1 MQCPGK
7 AGRGPGMERQGGR
20 RFGSGITRQK
30 GFRNSQVKCFFQRL
44 VEVTKERN
52 AALDETKLF
61 TSLGRKWMQVAVQS
75 LKLVAFDQG
84 DLVLRQGDEQGDFFM
99 VQSGEC
105 VAEVDGLVASTYKG
119 AGHFGERAISC
130 GEPQAASVRATS
142 ASLACFRMP
151 RRVFQQ
157 LMADKK
163 QQLSKRSLLRSV
175 VDLTQL
181 RRQALRQVKL
191 FRSLNNHEIEL
202 AVKAIDV
209 VSFKRGDYVVRQ
221 GEQGNEFF
229 MVDAGECVVEV
240 DDKIVSTYT
249 KGGYFGE
256 RALLHDEPRAASIKV
271 TSDTL
276 TCFQISQKVF
286 KNLMEERIK
295 ALRGVKLFNS
305 FNSHEIQEAAE
316 ALEVAEYEEGDYVIR
331 QHEQG
336 SDFFMVISGECVVEV
351 DGAVV
356 FKYSNGGS
364 FGERALLHDEPRAA
378 SIKVTSETLVCFRMA
393 QEVFKKIMLQRIK
406 ALREVKLL
414 QSFGQRELTEAAEA
428 LELVSFEKGDYVM
441 RQGEKGDEFFIIDS
455 GECVAEVNGTV
466 VHRYSDEGSFGERA
480 LLRDEPRAAS
490 IRVTS
495 DALSCFRISQQDF
508 KAIISD
514 RNNKER
520 LIKQCSFL
528 ETMPDEQVAILA
540 GAFRRVRYP
549 VRVDAPPI
557 IQQGALTDENSCFYL
572 LEKGECV
579 AYILQ
584 PDGSQQEVK
593 SYRTGEV
600 FGEKA
605 LMESKPRAA
614 SIMPRMITRDSS
626 IPVAG
631 AAILDGELAEQ
642 RRDCKIEVVVLE
654 LSRAE
659 FEKQLGSPMSQ
670 LQAKQYNSD
679 PRKLLADF
687 YRKGDRHGP
696 SGSRRPKKAGDHTS
710 GTIPAQNRG
719 HAAAGLSS
727 WFAVYRPCSKDSIAK
742 MIGKAGV
749 GKGLNVKGKSAKMNR
764 LSGFVPF
771 VQISDNAHKN
781 MVEPPSTS
789 PAYDI
794 HVYLRS
800 AANREEA
807 KAALEACLEQMVIP
821 EGETVAPS
829 PIRLLTGYED
839 ASSKASFGLAVPEF
853 LFMEF
858 YVLRPDLS
866 PLLGW
871 ETGRPSQ
878 PAFLNMNLHSVRWT
892 RDGTPPSDPS
902 ACLYQFDKGDPL
914 NPSGLLVAYAEER
927 HVKPVVSDFD
937 TFLVGSRGAK
947 PFDDLA
953 DEQRALVLWLLR
965 KTEQVLLDENNGIG
979 KKGFNWTSAWLEKVM
994 SEEAIDKDTFKIPP
1008 TPKFGLGDPTSYKLT
1023 SDVVD
1028 RLSECGAVRHGA
1040 ECFNYGFP
1048 QELDEEFL
1056 VIWDGYESLK
1066 GKPWETLNEKELLNF
1081 LNDRL
1086 QEDFVFPLNP
1096 VWMVRDGMNGWSKL
1110 FESMLSNKYIRE
1122 QITCWYDKKAIAKIR
1137 DLSEQVV
1144 KMMKK
1149 KRKVFFDVNYSL
1161 Q

>member
-1 MQCPGK
+1 
-7 AGRGPGMERQGGR
+7 
-20 RFGSGITRQK
+20 
-30 GFRNSQVKCFFQRL
+30 
-44 VEVTKERN
+44 VTKERN

-157 LMADKK
+157 LMADKAR
-163 QQLSKRSLLRSV
+163 QPSTYSLLRSI
-175 VDLTQL
+175 VDLTQV
-181 RRQALRQVKL
+181 RIKALHKVRL
-191 FRSLNNHEIEL
+191 FRSLNNREIEL

-209 VSFKRGDYVVRQ
+209 VSFKRGEYVVKQ
-221 GEQGNEFF
+221 GEMGSEFF
-229 MVDAGECVVEV
+229 MVDDGECVVAV
-240 DDKIVSTYT
+240 DDKVVSTYT
-249 KGGYFGE
+249 KGDYFGE
-256 RALLHDEPRAASIKV
+256 LALLNDEPQPSSIKV
-271 TSDTL
+271 ASDTL
-276 TCFQISQKVF
+276 TCFRISQSVF
-286 KNLMEERIK
+286 KNLMKERIE

-305 FNSHEIQEAAE
+305 FNGHEIEEAAE
-316 ALEVAEYEEGDYVIR
+316 ALEVAEYRKDEYVIR

-336 SDFFMVISGECVVEV
+336 SDFFMVDSGECVVEV
-351 DGAVV
+351 DGDVV
-356 FKYSNGGS
+356 LEYSDGGS

-378 SIKVTSETLVCFRMA
+378 SIKVTSEMLVCFRMA
-393 QEVFKKIMLQRIK
+393 QKVFKKIMSHRIK
-406 ALREVKLL
+406 ALQQVKLL

-428 LELVSFEKGDYVM
+428 LELVSFKKGDYVT
-441 RQGEKGDEFFIIDS
+441 RQGEKGDEFFIVDS
-455 GECVAEVNGTV
+455 GECVVEVDGQV
-466 VHRYSDEGSFGERA
+466 VHRYSDGGSFGERA
-480 LLRDEPRAAS
+480 LLRDERREAS
-490 IRVTS
+490 VRVAS
-495 DALSCFRISQQDF
+495 DALSCFRISQHDF

-514 RNNKER
+514 RNDKER
-520 LIKQCSFL
+520 LIRQCPFF
-528 ETMPDEQVAILA
+528 ETMSDQQAAILA

-557 IQQGALTDENSCFYL
+557 IQQGAPTDEHSCFYL
-572 LEKGECV
+572 LERGQCV
-579 AYILQ
+579 ATILQ

-593 SYRTGEV
+593 SYRTGEI

-614 SIMPRMITRDSS
+614 SITPRMMIDS
-626 IPVAG
+626 PCAPLAG
-631 AAILDGELAEQ
+631 AATLDGKLAEQ
-642 RRDCKIEVVVLE
+642 RKTSQDRKGEIVVLE

-670 LQAKQYNSD
+670 LQAQQYNSD

-687 YRKGDRHGP
+687 YKEGDQHGP
-696 SGSRRPKKAGDHTS
+696 MGSCLSRGLEDHAT
-710 GTIPAQNRG
+710 GAMPPQDAG
-719 HAAAGLSS
+719 HAAAPHTGSSS

-742 MIGKAGV
+742 MIGKVGV

-771 VQISDNAHKN
+771 VQISDNAHKK

-794 HVYLRS
+794 HVYFQS

-807 KAALEACLEQMVIP
+807 KAALETCLKQIVLP
-821 EGETVAPS
+821 KGEAVAAS
-829 PIRLLTGYED
+829 PVRLLTGYEEG
-839 ASSKASFGLAVPEF
+839 SSEPSFGLAVPEF

-892 RDGTPPSDPS
+892 KDGTPPSDPS
-902 ACLYQFDKGDPL
+902 ACLYQFDKGNPL
-914 NPSGLLVAYAEER
+914 NPSGLLMAYAEER

-947 PFDDLA
+947 LFNDLV

-965 KTEQVLLDENNGIG
+965 KTEQVLLDEKDGIG
-979 KKGFNWTSAWLEKVM
+979 DEEFNWTSAWLEQVL
-994 SEEAIDKDTFKIPP
+994 SEKAMDKDAFKIPP
-1008 TPKFGLGDPTSYKLT
+1008 MPKFGFGDPTSYQLIG
-1023 SDVVD
+1023 DVVD

-1056 VIWDGYESLK
+1056 VIWDGYESLT
-1066 GKPWETLNEKELLNF
+1066 GKPWEMLDEAELLEF
-1081 LNDRL
+1081 LDDRV

-1096 VWMVRDGMNGWSKL
+1096 VWMVRNGSSGWSEL
-1110 FESMLSNKYIRE
+1110 FESMLSNEHIRE
-1122 QITCWYDKKAIAKIR
+1122 QINCWYSEEAIAKIR
-1137 DLSEQVV
+1137 GLSQQVRTHMRRSIYRRSISSTLAISRHVEDDGIILRKRLSQVV
-1144 KMMKK
+1144 KIAE
-1149 KRKVFFDVNYSL
+1149 DD
-1161 Q
+1161 